1 MSLLSKALVLSYFIY
16 LLKQVIG
23 RDQYTV
29 MSSLRK
35 QSDANAQ
42 SLILNE
48 SNFDLGVSL
57 DCFECGKALGS

>member
-35 QSDANAQ
+35 QGDDISQ
-42 SLILNE
+42 SLILND
-48 SNFDLGVSL
+48 SNFDIGVSL
-57 DCFECGKALGS
+57 DCFECSEALGS